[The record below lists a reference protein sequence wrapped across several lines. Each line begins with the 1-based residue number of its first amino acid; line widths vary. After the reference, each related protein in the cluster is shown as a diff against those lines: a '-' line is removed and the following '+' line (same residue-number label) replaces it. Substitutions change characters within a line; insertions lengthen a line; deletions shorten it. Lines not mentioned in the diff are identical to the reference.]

1 MYSVQSI
8 VYSVQCTVHS
18 VQCTVYSLEYS
29 VQCTVHSVQCT
40 VYLYRGWFD
49 YLPSPTSVGQFAG
62 ANCSH
67 RRGELWGHFI
77 GPHLILVS
85 PGSELSTKET
95 SYWTSIRVSPRSQ
108 LSALSA
114 QLSALEIPYWTS
126 ILVSPGSHSI

>member
-18 VQCTVYSLEYS
+18 VQCTE
-29 VQCTVHSVQCT
+29 
-40 VYLYRGWFD
+40 YLYRGWFD
-49 YLPSPTSVGQFAG
+49 YLPSPTYVGQFAG
-62 ANCSH
+62 ASCSH

-108 LSALSA
+108 LSALSSGDTLLDLNISVSW
-114 QLSALEIPYWTS
+114 LSQYLKTPEKNGLALPKAS
-126 ILVSPGSHSI
+126 CVSMK